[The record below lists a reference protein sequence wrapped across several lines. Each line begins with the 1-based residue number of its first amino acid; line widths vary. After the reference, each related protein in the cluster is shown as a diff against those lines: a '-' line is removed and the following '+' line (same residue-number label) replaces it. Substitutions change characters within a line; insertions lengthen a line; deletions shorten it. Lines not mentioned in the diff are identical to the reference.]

1 MKNKIIL
8 ILIFFIAICFRWWLI
23 SDNQIYFWYDQARD
37 AHVAQQIFL
46 ERDIKIQG
54 PSASGTNDTIYHGVI
69 YYYLIGFIYTIFNGN
84 PFSVALTFGL
94 INSLAIFLIYF
105 LIEKVFNNK
114 KMALIGAF
122 LLAIN
127 FEHAQYSTWLSNPM
141 MSLLPILIFFFLV
154 WKLFYQF
161 KTNQP
166 VYLFVILGC
175 SLGLIEQSA
184 FYSIYFFSV
193 ILIGLF
199 YLINHKKLSIKKIF
213 SLKQIAIF
221 IFSYIL
227 TISTMLLTQF
237 KLFKAGIFNWQSLT
251 NAVDGKTE
259 LVNLRII
266 EELLVSYLTKIIE
279 TIAPNMTLYGFI
291 LFIFILVVFFK
302 KSKKSFVYFLL
313 SWIFAPLWLFVIQF
327 RNSPHMLIGVEYAL
341 LIFLAFLINY
351 LILQKKY
358 LYQLIVFIILLIYAL
373 SQLKA
378 VHIVREQSTSI
389 FTFQT
394 GVMLNNELKVL
405 DRTYQLTNNQPF
417 SISVWGSP
425 YEYYITWAYLYNW
438 YGKNKYGYL
447 PSYFGSNQ
455 SGKYGEELLKQKNQI
470 GQVHFLIEEPEI
482 VLIGDIYKQF
492 IYKQNEFSKLKSS
505 EKIGEY
511 KLEIRETI
519 NKI

>member
-8 ILIFFIAICFRWWLI
+8 ILIFFISIFFRWWLI

-46 ERDIKIQG
+46 EHDIKIQG

-69 YYYLIGFIYTIFNGN
+69 YYYFIGFLYIIFNGN
-84 PFSVALTFGL
+84 PFLVALISGL

-105 LIEKVFNNK
+105 LIEKIFKNE

-161 KTNQP
+161 KKNQSL
-166 VYLFVILGC
+166 YLFIILGC

-199 YLINHKKLSIKKIF
+199 YLFNQKKLLTNQLF
-213 SLKQIAIF
+213 SLKQITTFVI
-221 IFSYIL
+221 SYIL

-251 NAVDGKTE
+251 DAVNGKAG
-259 LVNLRII
+259 LVNLKII
-266 EELLVSYLTKIIE
+266 EELITSYLTKIIE

-291 LFIFILVVFFK
+291 LFIFIFIIFFK
-302 KSKKSFVYFLL
+302 KSKKSFIYFLL
-313 SWIFAPLWLFVIQF
+313 SWIFAPLWLFIIQF
-327 RNSPHMLIGVEYAL
+327 RNSPHMLIGVEYVL
-341 LIFLAFLINY
+341 LILLAFLLNY
-351 LILQKKY
+351 LLVQRKY
-358 LYQLIVFIILLIYAL
+358 FYQLIVFIILLIYIF
-373 SQLKA
+373 SQFKA
-378 VHIVREQSTSI
+378 VSVMRKQNTSI

-394 GVMLNNELKVL
+394 GVMLENELKVI
-405 DRTYQLTNNQPF
+405 DRTYQLANNKPF
-417 SISVWGSP
+417 SISLWGSP
-425 YEYYITWAYLYNW
+425 YEYYITWAYLYDW
-438 YGKNKYGYL
+438 YGQNKYGYI
-447 PSYFGSNQ
+447 PNYFGSNQ
-455 SGKYGEELLKQKNQI
+455 NGKYGAKLLEQKNQI
-470 GQVHFLIEEPEI
+470 EQIHFLIEEPEI
-482 VLIGDIYKQF
+482 ILVGDIYKQF
-492 IYKQNEFSKLKSS
+492 IYKQNEFSKIKNS

-511 KLEIRETI
+511 KLEIREAVNRI
-519 NKI
+519 